1 MGSEHHVAT
10 EAGMD
15 GLASALGILLI
26 PVLLALPLRIAWQL
40 RVGSSIDNMSYRADI
55 RRILHAGMPIEAFR
69 VALNDRA
76 REAGISPPRQRL
88 LEADTIYP
96 LGLGHFILLPALF
109 VFPIALLLAAPVI
122 LLAFPV
128 FMVTEFLLIRR
139 NVLATALNLLRRLT
153 NWQIIH
159 IPRTLD
165 TGEVSREHVMEL
177 SHHLRHFQR
186 APRLAF
192 LGLFAWL
199 VVLWTFRIDQVGIQ
213 ALMAILLYVV
223 LLALVGVLG
232 AAFETDLVFADP
244 ANASLTPIDL
254 WLDSLLKPV
263 VGFGLVLLLVR
274 AMMEEIRN
282 GNPVLFS
289 AVVIAVLY
297 GAALVGFA
305 YQWGYALVRGQTV
318 RTVFETQAME
328 QFSPLISY
336 DLTRA
341 EGRLVFGAKMSM
353 AERKEQTKDL
363 LGGGMTFADLEALPR
378 SETAGTIPERP
389 SV

>member
-1 MGSEHHVAT
+1 
-10 EAGMD
+10 MD
-15 GLASALGILLI
+15 ALASALGILLI

-40 RVGSSIDNMSYRADI
+40 RVGSSIDNMSYRADV
-55 RRILHAGMPIEAFR
+55 RRILHAGMPLEAFR

-76 REAGISPPRQRL
+76 REAGINPQRQRL

-109 VFPIALLLAAPVI
+109 IFPIALLLAAPVI

-128 FMVTEFLLIRR
+128 FMATEFLLIRR
-139 NVLATALNLLRRLT
+139 NLLASALNLLRRLT

-177 SHHLRHFQR
+177 SHPLRHFQR

-199 VVLWTFRIDQVGIQ
+199 VILWTFRIDQTGIQ

-223 LLALVGVLG
+223 LLAFVGVLG

-274 AMMEEIRN
+274 AMMEETRN
-282 GNPVLFS
+282 GNPGLFS

-318 RTVFETQAME
+318 RNVFETQAME

-353 AERKEQTKDL
+353 AERKEQSKEL
-363 LGGGMTFADLEALPR
+363 LAGGMSFADLEALPR
-378 SETAGTIPERP
+378 SETAGKIPSRP
-389 SV
+389 KV

>member
-1 MGSEHHVAT
+1 
-10 EAGMD
+10 MD
-15 GLASALGILLI
+15 GLASAMGILLI

-76 REAGISPPRQRL
+76 REAGISPQRQRL

-139 NVLATALNLLRRLT
+139 NLLATSLNLLRRIT

-165 TGEVSREHVMEL
+165 TGDVSREHVMEL

-199 VVLWTFRIDQVGIQ
+199 VILWTFRIDQVGIQ
-213 ALMAILLYVV
+213 ALVAILLYVV

-254 WLDSLLKPV
+254 WLDSLLSINSIIIDT
-263 VGFGLVLLLVR
+263 LL
-274 AMMEEIRN
+274 
-282 GNPVLFS
+282 S
-289 AVVIAVLY
+289 SDY
-297 GAALVGFA
+297 
-305 YQWGYALVRGQTV
+305 
-318 RTVFETQAME
+318 
-328 QFSPLISY
+328 
-336 DLTRA
+336 
-341 EGRLVFGAKMSM
+341 
-353 AERKEQTKDL
+353 
-363 LGGGMTFADLEALPR
+363 
-378 SETAGTIPERP
+378 
-389 SV
+389 

>member
-1 MGSEHHVAT
+1 MGSEQHVAT

-76 REAGISPPRQRL
+76 REAGISPQRQRL

-139 NVLATALNLLRRLT
+139 NVLATSLNLLRRLT

-305 YQWGYALVRGQTV
+305 YQWGYALVRGQAV

-363 LGGGMTFADLEALPR
+363 LGGGMTFADLETLPR
-378 SETAGTIPERP
+378 SEAAGTIPKRP

>member
-1 MGSEHHVAT
+1 
-10 EAGMD
+10 
-15 GLASALGILLI
+15 
-26 PVLLALPLRIAWQL
+26 
-40 RVGSSIDNMSYRADI
+40 
-55 RRILHAGMPIEAFR
+55 
-69 VALNDRA
+69 
-76 REAGISPPRQRL
+76 
-88 LEADTIYP
+88 
-96 LGLGHFILLPALF
+96 
-109 VFPIALLLAAPVI
+109 
-122 LLAFPV
+122 
-128 FMVTEFLLIRR
+128 
-139 NVLATALNLLRRLT
+139 
-153 NWQIIH
+153 
-159 IPRTLD
+159 
-165 TGEVSREHVMEL
+165 
-177 SHHLRHFQR
+177 
-186 APRLAF
+186 
-192 LGLFAWL
+192 L

-213 ALMAILLYVV
+213 ALVAILLYVV

-232 AAFETDLVFADP
+232 AAFETDLIFADP

-378 SETAGTIPERP
+378 SEKSGKIPKRP
-389 SV
+389 KVK

>member
-1 MGSEHHVAT
+1 MAT
-10 EAGMD
+10 EPGMD
-15 GLASALGILLI
+15 ALASALGILLI

-40 RVGSSIDNMSYRADI
+40 RVGSSIDNMSYRADV
-55 RRILHAGMPIEAFR
+55 RRILHAGMPLEAFR

-76 REAGISPPRQRL
+76 REAGISPQRQRL

-128 FMVTEFLLIRR
+128 FMATEFLLIRR
-139 NVLATALNLLRRLT
+139 NLLATALNVLRRLT

-199 VVLWTFRIDQVGIQ
+199 VVLWTFRIDSTGFQ
-213 ALMAILLYVV
+213 ALIAILLYVV

-254 WLDSLLKPV
+254 WLDSMLKPV

-274 AMMEEIRN
+274 AMMEELRN

-289 AVVIAVLY
+289 AMVIAVLY

-305 YQWGYALVRGQTV
+305 YQWGYALVRGKTV
-318 RTVFETQAME
+318 RDVFETQAME

-353 AERKEQTKDL
+353 AERKEQSKEL
-363 LGGGMTFADLEALPR
+363 VSGGMSFADLEALPR
-378 SETAGTIPERP
+378 SETGGEIPKRP
-389 SV
+389 SI